1 MTPLILS
8 PDELQ
13 ELCGGRI
20 QRAAQRRE
28 LDFIGIPYKV
38 RRDGSLVVFRAAAER
53 AATGPVAGGLAEEPE
68 STFRVDLDAMRGRRH
83 RGPPQAA

>member
-28 LDFIGIPYKV
+28 LDFLGIPYKL
-38 RRDGSLVVFRAAAER
+38 RRDGSLVVFRAAAEH
-53 AATGPVAGGLAEEPE
+53 AAAPSVAAPE
-68 STFRVDLDAMRGRRH
+68 APAPQSTFTVDLEAMRARRKH
-83 RGPPQAA
+83 GKTATA